1 MRVERFLAN
10 AQLLRQIIHGD
21 TAESVTEKVHPRS
34 IDNSLPVGIVLSASW
49 RQFVCPLHIHRSLIT
64 KGKLVQYIRFPRVD
78 SGRHARRAP
87 QPVLLTMVAPEKD
100 LEGYRP
106 IFEAVSESLELGE

>member
-1 MRVERFLAN
+1 MRVRSSNLLQRRFDTCEFIGQHSLEQIELARKMRVERFLAN
-10 AQLLRQIIHGD
+10 AQLRRQIIHGD

-64 KGKLVQYIRFPRVD
+64 KGKLVQYI
-78 SGRHARRAP
+78 
-87 QPVLLTMVAPEKD
+87 
-100 LEGYRP
+100 
-106 IFEAVSESLELGE
+106 